1 MGRPLR
7 AGRTIAVRMSPSMN
21 PIDHQRTRL
30 VVAAALNLVLAVWVG
45 GSVAVDA
52 IVVPIGLEALPRM
65 RFVEFG
71 GALFHRLN
79 FVECIFG
86 AVGALLAFSL
96 GRVGWGTRLRHL
108 FATGALFGMT
118 LLVLFFL
125 LYLTPAML
133 DRVHDLVGM
142 GVDFTNPADMP
153 PERAAFR
160 TFHAV
165 YSALDVAKILTG
177 GAVLWLLATRPGR

>member
-1 MGRPLR
+1 M
-7 AGRTIAVRMSPSMN
+7 TPSMN
-21 PIDHQRTRL
+21 PIDHQRSRL
-30 VVAAALNLVLAVWVG
+30 TAAAALNLLLAVWVG
-45 GSVAVDA
+45 GSVIVDA
-52 IVVPIGLEALPRM
+52 VVVPVGLDVLPRM

-71 GALFHRLN
+71 GGLFHRLN
-79 FVECIFG
+79 FVECILG
-86 AVGALLAFSL
+86 AVGALLAFSI

-108 FATGALFGMT
+108 FATGALFAMT
-118 LLVLFFL
+118 LLVLIFL

-133 DRVHDLVGM
+133 DRVHELVRM

-153 PERAAFR
+153 PERVSFR

-165 YSALDVAKILTG
+165 YSVLDVAKTLAG